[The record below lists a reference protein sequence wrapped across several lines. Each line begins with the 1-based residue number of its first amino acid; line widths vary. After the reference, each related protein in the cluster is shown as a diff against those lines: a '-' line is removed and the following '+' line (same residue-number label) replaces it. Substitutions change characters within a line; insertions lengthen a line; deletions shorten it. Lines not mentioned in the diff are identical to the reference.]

1 MQPIARII
9 KRHIKMPQPESS
21 PTILKT
27 EAELEKDA
35 EERDFNFI
43 AAEIK
48 RQFDL
53 ILKADDALDTKTGI
67 LLGFIFLTIAQIALN
82 KDLFSLI
89 TLNPAKVTVF
99 YLGFLLLI
107 VSIGAG
113 IFAYLTR
120 EYEVGVNTE
129 VLFKQFKE
137 GEIRNYNMAI
147 AGEMQNSLIANR
159 EKTEKKERYVKTMMV
174 AFPIGL
180 LIIALLELGS
190 MSSLW

>member
-9 KRHIKMPQPESS
+9 KRHIKMPQPESP

-67 LLGFIFLTIAQIALN
+67 LLGFIFLT
-82 KDLFSLI
+82 
-89 TLNPAKVTVF
+89 
-99 YLGFLLLI
+99 
-107 VSIGAG
+107 
-113 IFAYLTR
+113 
-120 EYEVGVNTE
+120 
-129 VLFKQFKE
+129 
-137 GEIRNYNMAI
+137 
-147 AGEMQNSLIANR
+147 
-159 EKTEKKERYVKTMMV
+159 
-174 AFPIGL
+174 
-180 LIIALLELGS
+180 
-190 MSSLW
+190 SSDCPE

>member
-1 MQPIARII
+1 
-9 KRHIKMPQPESS
+9 
-21 PTILKT
+21 
-27 EAELEKDA
+27 
-35 EERDFNFI
+35 
-43 AAEIK
+43 
-48 RQFDL
+48 
-53 ILKADDALDTKTGI
+53 
-67 LLGFIFLTIAQIALN
+67 
-82 KDLFSLI
+82 
-89 TLNPAKVTVF
+89 
-99 YLGFLLLI
+99 LI

-137 GEIRNYNMAI
+137 GEIRNYDMVI